1 MKNPR
6 CMLLGAALFA
16 TVALF
21 FVAGTALAQDPV
33 KVSPDTHKV
42 LLENDRVRVLD
53 IRSKPGHKVPM
64 HSHPANVLYAL
75 SDFKIRFTYP
85 DGKTEVREGKAGQ
98 VRWNEPVTHSG
109 ENVGSTEF
117 HFVQVELKGAATPAK
132 Q

>member
-1 MKNPR
+1 VKNPR
-6 CMLLGAALFA
+6 RMFLGALFA

-53 IRSKPGHKVPM
+53 IREKPGQKAAM
-64 HSHPANVLYAL
+64 HSHPANVVYAL
-75 SDFKIRFTYP
+75 TDFKIRFTYP

-98 VRWNEPVTHSG
+98 VRWSEPVTHSG
-109 ENVGSTEF
+109 ENVGSTEL
-117 HFVQVELKGAATPAK
+117 HLVQVELEGAATPAK
-132 Q
+132 K